1 MTDEPGVTG
10 GATRV
15 RSALYVDL
23 ENIII
28 GLGKLDSAAA
38 NRFATDPARWLN
50 WLETLT
56 YPRLRGEGPVRR
68 DILLRVCYLNPVVSS
83 RHRAY
88 FTRAGFEVI
97 DCPPLTSAGKN
108 SADIHLVIDVL
119 DLLAHPTRFD
129 EVILMS
135 ADADFTPLML
145 RLRAHDRRTVIVT
158 SGPSAPAFRAAC
170 DHVVDEDTF
179 IDLALTDP
187 AEAPEVREVPGGV
200 DAAAPVTR
208 EDDRAAAA
216 PGGASR
222 TAAATDGGTRAA
234 ASAGGVTAG
243 GVTAG
248 ATAGGAQPRAAI
260 ARLVRT
266 MVADADAPISLGI
279 AAQTVR
285 AALGADAVEGWV
297 GMGSFKRLLASL
309 DLPGIVLT
317 GTPPPGWLYDPE
329 RHQPPADA
337 GSLSTGPD
345 GLDELRVRIARIVD
359 VPALTA
365 ADYQIF
371 FTELAAELAENG
383 YDRVRTPR
391 AVHDRATSQGAK
403 IGRPTIKFVL
413 ASLTTAGHPPMPGES
428 AAALAAAYTDIVL
441 TLCRNARMELS
452 DDETRLVRRW
462 LLPPG
467 HDASA

>member
-1 MTDEPGVTG
+1 MSDKPGTVSDG
-10 GATRV
+10 GRL

-23 ENIII
+23 ENIVI
-28 GLGKLDSAAA
+28 GLGKLDPAAA
-38 NRFATDPARWLN
+38 TRFATDPARWLS

-56 YPRLRGEGPVRR
+56 YPRLRSEGPVRR

-119 DLLAHPTRFD
+119 DLLTHPTRFD
-129 EVILMS
+129 EIILMS

-179 IDLALTDP
+179 IDVALTDP
-187 AEAPEVREVPGGV
+187 AETEVPV
-200 DAAAPVTR
+200 
-208 EDDRAAAA
+208 
-216 PGGASR
+216 
-222 TAAATDGGTRAA
+222 
-234 ASAGGVTAG
+234 
-243 GVTAG
+243 AG
-248 ATAGGAQPRAAI
+248 ATGGEPAVVAAGGAPLGPAI
-260 ARLVRT
+260 ASLVRE
-266 MVADADAPISLGI
+266 MVADADEPIILAS
-279 AAQTVR
+279 AAQHVR
-285 AALGADAVEGWV
+285 GALGADAVEGWL

-309 DLPGIVLT
+309 ELPGVVMMT
-317 GTPPPGWLYDPE
+317 ATPPGWLYDPD
-329 RHQPPADA
+329 RHQRPSAPAGPSA
-337 GSLSTGPD
+337 TG
-345 GLDELRVRIARIVD
+345 GAEGVDELRSRIARVTE
-359 VPALTA
+359 VPALKA

-371 FTELAAELAENG
+371 FTELAAEMAANG

-391 AVHDRATSQGAK
+391 AVHERAVARGAK
-403 IGRPTIKFVL
+403 IGLQTVKFVL
-413 ASLTTAGHPPMPGES
+413 ASLTTAGHPPTPGES
-428 AAALAAAYTDIVL
+428 AALLAAAYTDIVL

-452 DDETRLVRRW
+452 DDEVLLVRRW
-462 LLPPG
+462 LLPTGPG
-467 HDASA
+467 VAA